1 MNSSAL
7 PLLAVLSGALAGAG
21 LFVLIA
27 AIRGLPPKAKSQG
40 PSALERAVKDIFSIR
55 GAIAVIVGILTL
67 LITRWVVA
75 GIGMALLAYSW
86 RSLSGAASE
95 RKAMARLEGLATW
108 TESLRD
114 TIAGAVGLEQAI
126 PASTRVADASIREPL
141 ARLVDR
147 LHTRMPMHMALR
159 RFAEDLD
166 DPSAD
171 MIIAALIINSRL
183 RGPGLRDLLGALAD
197 SVREELDMRR
207 KINSSRRST
216 RRSVQIV
223 IAVSVL
229 MAVGLAILDHAFL
242 APYDT
247 VFGQLVL
254 AVIVAIYA
262 LGIIWLR
269 KLARFDMPQRLLG
282 AATTVPGAVPP
293 QGAQGAQG
301 PHGASG
307 LPGGP
312 LAAAEPETVSAWRG
326 GAS

>member
-1 MNSSAL
+1 VEVNTL
-7 PLLAVLSGALAGAG
+7 PLLAVLAGALAGAG
-21 LFVLIA
+21 LFLLVA
-27 AIRGLPPKAKSQG
+27 ALRGLPPKAKSQG
-40 PSALERAVKDIFSIR
+40 PSALERLVKDVFSIR
-55 GAIAVIVGILTL
+55 GGVALIVGILVL

-75 GIGMALLAYSW
+75 GIGMALLTFSW

-95 RKAMARLEGLATW
+95 RKAIARLEGLATW

-141 ARLVDR
+141 TRLVDR
-147 LHTRMPMHMALR
+147 LHTRVPMHVALR

-207 KINSSRRST
+207 KVNASRRST

-229 MAVGLAILDHAFL
+229 MAVGLAVLDHRFL
-242 APYDT
+242 QPYDS
-247 VFGQLVL
+247 VFGQFVL
-254 AVIVAIYA
+254 AVIVGIYA
-262 LGIIWLR
+262 LGIVWLR

-282 AATTVPGAVPP
+282 TAGAAGP
-293 QGAQGAQG
+293 AQSAA
-301 PHGASG
+301 P
-307 LPGGP
+307 
-312 LAAAEPETVSAWRG
+312 AAEPETVAAWREG
-326 GAS
+326 SRA